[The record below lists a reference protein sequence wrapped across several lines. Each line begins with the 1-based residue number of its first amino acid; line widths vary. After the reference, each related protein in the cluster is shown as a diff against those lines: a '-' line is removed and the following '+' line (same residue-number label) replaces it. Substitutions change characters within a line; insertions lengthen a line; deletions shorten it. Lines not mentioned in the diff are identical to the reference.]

1 MRTATSS
8 WSCSGPSSQTCAGE
22 GFAGPRVAVISPHG
36 NEGCAAAQLTE
47 QPWCD
52 RLAPLVREPGD
63 ETGEAEADGDW
74 LTSCIPSD
82 LDAVNLHSRQDH
94 VLLDLPLQGPRG
106 AGRGDHRRRR
116 PGHAG
121 PALAALRGVH
131 ARPAAAGDP
140 RATRRCAG
148 SWSSC
153 LLPTPERRMTPTALR
168 GCAAMT
174 GRGRRSRQA
183 STSHPHRHSGRRG
196 ARVAGFHVCPPSPAP
211 ALAPAPADPRHG
223 PATSP
228 SSRLHVVALGRGNAI
243 LASILPAVR
252 VVPHRR
258 GLFSTI
264 LGRRRDCRVVPEG
277 GRLLRSPERLSPR
290 SGGLLL
296 PGRPVSRGP
305 GGSAHAGSSVGV
317 PSSGRQP
324 HRRPRLS
331 RSAKQAA

>member
-1 MRTATSS
+1 LSSSRTRV
-8 WSCSGPSSQTCAGE
+8 CA
-22 GFAGPRVAVISPHG
+22 S
-36 NEGCAAAQLTE
+36 N
-47 QPWCD
+47 
-52 RLAPLVREPGD
+52 
-63 ETGEAEADGDW
+63 
-74 LTSCIPSD
+74 
-82 LDAVNLHSRQDH
+82 
-94 VLLDLPLQGPRG
+94 
-106 AGRGDHRRRR
+106 
-116 PGHAG
+116 
-121 PALAALRGVH
+121 
-131 ARPAAAGDP
+131 
-140 RATRRCAG
+140 
-148 SWSSC
+148 WSSR

-196 ARVAGFHVCPPSPAP
+196 ARVAGFHVCPPSPPP

-331 RSAKQAA
+331 RSAKRREFDVGVLFSSDTDLVPALEAVIALRPGSPPACEVAAWAAPGMRPRTLSVRGVRLRRHLLAAADYRAVADETDYTRPS